1 MAYKR
6 MGFALSGLCRCLG
19 RARRYGTLVMFGHTV
34 FSLSFA
40 ALSLLCASAGR
51 PRFGTLFWAGL
62 AFLSARTGAN
72 ALNRA
77 VDAQID
83 GRNPR
88 TAGRQIPRGEV
99 TSGETLALSAV
110 CFLLLI
116 FSAGMLNPVCLLLS
130 PLALLLMS
138 GYSYTKRF
146 TWLCHLV
153 LGVTC
158 ACAPVGAWLAVTGRF
173 ALRPLLLGA
182 ANCLWTAGFDILYGT
197 QDYEF
202 DLAHGL
208 YSIPVR
214 FGLRRALQISA
225 AFHLLALLALLA
237 FGLLEAR
244 MGPLFWMGFAGIAAL
259 MALQHRMVTP
269 DRRDKAQ
276 LASYNV
282 SQLTSLLLLFCGVL
296 DVYL

>member
-6 MGFALSGLCRCLG
+6 MGFALSGLRSCLG

-40 ALSLLCASAGR
+40 ALSLLCASGGR
-51 PRFGTLFWAGL
+51 PRFATLFWAGL

-116 FSAGMLNPVCLLLS
+116 FSAGMLNPVCLC
-130 PLALLLMS
+130 
-138 GYSYTKRF
+138 RF
-146 TWLCHLV
+146 PH
-153 LGVTC
+153 
-158 ACAPVGAWLAVTGRF
+158 
-173 ALRPLLLGA
+173 
-182 ANCLWTAGFDILYGT
+182 
-197 QDYEF
+197 
-202 DLAHGL
+202 
-208 YSIPVR
+208 
-214 FGLRRALQISA
+214 
-225 AFHLLALLALLA
+225 
-237 FGLLEAR
+237 
-244 MGPLFWMGFAGIAAL
+244 
-259 MALQHRMVTP
+259 
-269 DRRDKAQ
+269 
-276 LASYNV
+276 
-282 SQLTSLLLLFCGVL
+282 
-296 DVYL
+296 

>member
-1 MAYKR
+1 MAFKR
-6 MGFALSGLCRCLG
+6 MEPPLPVLRRCLNK
-19 RARRYGTLVMFGHTV
+19 ARRYGTLVMFGHTV

-40 ALSLLCASAGR
+40 VLSLLCASGGR
-51 PRFGTLFWAGL
+51 PRFYTLFWAGL

-77 VDAQID
+77 VDARID
-83 GRNPR
+83 KRNPR
-88 TAGRQIPRGEV
+88 TACRQIPRGEV
-99 TSGETLALSAV
+99 SVGETLALTAA
-110 CFLLLI
+110 CFLLLLL
-116 FSAGMLNPVCLLLS
+116 SAGMLGPLCLLLS
-130 PLALLLMS
+130 PLALLMMS

-182 ANCLWTAGFDILYGT
+182 ANCLWTAGFDILYST

-202 DLAHGL
+202 DHSHGL
-208 YSIPVR
+208 HSIPVR
-214 FGLRRALQISA
+214 FGLRRSLSIST
-225 AFHLLALLALLA
+225 AFHLLALLALGG

-244 MGPLFWMGFAGIAAL
+244 MGPLFWVGFAGIAAL
-259 MALQHRMVTP
+259 MALQHGMVTP
-269 DRRDKAQ
+269 TRRDKAQ
-276 LASYNV
+276 LASYSV
-282 SQLTSLLLLFCGVL
+282 SQLTSLLLLLCGVL